1 MSDVEVNSDGSSYS
15 LPLCITKPL
24 SSLSLH
30 LEIRGTTPVV
40 RDADEAFAGLKFT
53 ATGND
58 FVSDVQLEQFKSKKN
73 LLIGLGA
80 QRQEEASS
88 LSNTFDGECYFLVH
102 DVPAESHDNSSVEKC
117 APINHVAVV
126 WDSSLSMETVSKKRV
141 LKVLGDLYADDAL
154 KVCFFPLEIGTFFHS
169 SDMASIVE
177 RKDFSHSVPSSDG
190 KVAAMR

>member
-80 QRQEEASS
+80 PRQEEASS

-102 DVPAESHDNSSVEKC
+102 DVPAESHETPSAEKD

-154 KVCFFPLEIGTFFHS
+154 KVCFFSP
-169 SDMASIVE
+169 
-177 RKDFSHSVPSSDG
+177 
-190 KVAAMR
+190 